1 MSPTAL
7 FLSAPWC
14 RGRRLRDCWRVSFT
28 DLTRLRALSK
38 ANRQVNNCPA
48 VINSRL
54 ILSLLGPQRALH
66 ATFRRTNSRWDLFHA
81 LPTPVQALA
90 GQELST
96 VANGPGPPL
105 SSFSQLA
112 WKLRLLPGC
121 GLASMKSTTGL
132 CAENRF
138 SGVLRCRSFIYCPFA
153 TVTASHRTAT
163 FSIRA
168 TASIRFSSE
177 LA

>member
-14 RGRRLRDCWRVSFT
+14 RGRAARL
-28 DLTRLRALSK
+28 LA
-38 ANRQVNNCPA
+38 
-48 VINSRL
+48 
-54 ILSLLGPQRALH
+54 SLLHASHTVEGLVESEHAGEQLPCRNQFEIDFVASWAQRALH

-96 VANGPGPPL
+96 VAKGSGPPL
-105 SSFSQLA
+105 SSFPQLA
-112 WKLRLLPGC
+112 WKLRLSPGC
-121 GLASMKSTTGL
+121 GSASMKSTTGL

-138 SGVLRCRSFIYCPFA
+138 SGAGRCRSFIYCPFA